1 MHGRTLVYLSLE
13 KVHEWS
19 INANAHPLHVHI
31 NPFQVVETGGAGAGG
46 IADWHQVGD
55 WYDVFLGSGTVRFR
69 TDKFAGKVVMHCHL
83 LEHEDEG
90 CMAVAEIIAD
100 ATEYSG
106 QTCFTDNQTL
116 VPGVAVSSTREFA
129 ANLHLPKRE
138 YMQFFSK
145 KIGSFSG
152 FSEIQ

>member
-1 MHGRTLVYLSLE
+1 
-13 KVHEWS
+13 
-19 INANAHPLHVHI
+19 
-31 NPFQVVETGGAGAGG
+31 
-46 IADWHQVGD
+46 
-55 WYDVFLGSGTVRFR
+55 
-69 TDKFAGKVVMHCHL
+69 MHCHL

-138 YMQFFSK
+138 YMQLFVSFRK
-145 KIGSFSG
+145 KYAHFPVSLK
-152 FSEIQ
+152 IQ